1 MRGDGQTFG
10 DLPVVP
16 FGRTVCTEI
25 TLAREATQ
33 FAPPDQS
40 RRRSFCRMRTL
51 ENGFLDS
58 PAQSELR
65 SAQSPMVE
73 HSQI

>member
-16 FGRTVCTEI
+16 FGRTAGTEI
-25 TLAREATQ
+25 ILAREATQ
-33 FAPPDQS
+33 FAPPEP
-40 RRRSFCRMRTL
+40 SFKN
-51 ENGFLDS
+51 EPLDS
-58 PAQSELR
+58 PARSELG